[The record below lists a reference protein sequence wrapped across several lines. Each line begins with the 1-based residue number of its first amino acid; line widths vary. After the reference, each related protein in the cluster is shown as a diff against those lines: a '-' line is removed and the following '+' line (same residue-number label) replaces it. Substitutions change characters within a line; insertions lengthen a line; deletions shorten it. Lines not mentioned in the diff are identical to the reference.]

1 MSKYYYEDGA
11 IHNDHH
17 KEITINGLNGK
28 DTMSLLKLFMAD
40 NISDVEEVIGV
51 DDIVENH
58 IPQKKDE
65 VKPNCRK
72 GSRKPESLFKGK
84 DGGKDEEK
92 TKVKASHF
100 NNYLKEQGIHE
111 IAIDTKRDN
120 EINKAFVSFY
130 KKWVDEDKI
139 PSYPN
144 GSACFRFL
152 KEDCELKMSS
162 DENGY
167 IKTYGGFIRRMIQ
180 NG

>member
-1 MSKYYYEDGA
+1 MKVKNFYNYGSYNE
-11 IHNDHH
+11 IHSNEVVNLTIEGG
-17 KEITINGLNGK
+17 KTKINGEDIEEFTKSIEQQYNDK
-28 DTMSLLKLFMAD
+28 KVD
-40 NISDVEEVIGV
+40 IS
-51 DDIVENH
+51 
-58 IPQKKDE
+58 K
-65 VKPNCRK
+65 
-72 GSRKPESLFKGK
+72 SRGRDPESLFKRKNGK
-84 DGGKDEEK
+84 KDEEK
-92 TKVKASHF
+92 TKVKVSHF

-130 KKWVDEDKI
+130 KKWVDEDEI

-162 DENGY
+162 DEVGY